1 MFSHYFDYIK
11 TVNSDLKRRGIY
23 LFDVQEDNLPSQ
35 VAIMEELFYL
45 NEKFK
50 QSGGN
55 CFIPSQYT
63 ETPMSYLRANIYRE
77 YLDDWYAEL
86 EALTR
91 QPDDAGELDLSSAS
105 IESFMEK
112 LGLDFGDS
120 SQEDKGENSVISG
133 ENTMLGEAEEDSYY
147 GNSFPDFMSF
157 SEDGESS
164 PGYEFDTPDDDEED
178 EEYDDSDDLVETEDE
193 EPDEPDE
200 DEEYDDSLEEVSEEP
215 MLVGEDEF
223 DRDFGIV
230 DFSGDVSAVYEC
242 YAMGVDDSSS
252 EEVDS
257 DEGFDEDVEEF
268 EEEDDIY
275 DDSLEDGEYLDSE
288 EDEVLDEDLD
298 DSAEDELVDDEEY
311 DDSFE
316 EEEEEYDDSFDED
329 EEYDYSLEDDEEYDE
344 SLDEEGEDYDDSFE
358 DDEED
363 FDDSFED
370 DEEDFDDSFDTEEDE
385 DFDDSFVDE
394 DEDFDD
400 SLEDDEEEYDDSLED
415 DEEYDDSLEDDEEY
429 DDSLEDDE
437 EYDDSLEDEDEDFDD
452 ELGGMD
458 DSFEDDDDSPS
469 IEDYMYED
477 AKPQPKKVSTPK
489 NTTKTAY
496 VQRKHEKNADTFV
509 SLVNKG
515 ISFGGTKLKNKLY
528 GGNKN
533 EN

>member
-35 VAIMEELFYL
+35 VAVMEELFYL

-63 ETPMSYLRANIYRE
+63 ETTMSYLRANIYRE

-112 LGLDFGDS
+112 IGLDFGDS

-147 GNSFPDFMSF
+147 SNSFPDFMF
-157 SEDGESS
+157 FGEDGESS

-193 EPDEPDE
+193 EPDEPDD
-200 DEEYDDSLEEVSEEP
+200 DEEYDDSLDEVSEEP
-215 MLVGEDEF
+215 MLVGEYEF

-230 DFSGDVSAVYEC
+230 DFSGDVAAVYEC
-242 YAMGVDDSSS
+242 YALGVDNSSS
-252 EEVDS
+252 EEEDF
-257 DEGFDEDVEEF
+257 DEGFDEETEEF

-275 DDSLEDGEYLDSE
+275 DDSLDSE

-298 DSAEDELVDDEEY
+298 DSFEDELVDDEEY
-311 DDSFE
+311 DGSFE
-316 EEEEEYDDSFDED
+316 EEEEEYDDSLEDD
-329 EEYDYSLEDDEEYDE
+329 EEYDDSLEDDEEYDE
-344 SLDEEGEDYDDSFE
+344 SLDEEDEDYDDSFE
-358 DDEED
+358 DEEED

-385 DFDDSFVDE
+385 DFDDS
-394 DEDFDD
+394 
-400 SLEDDEEEYDDSLED
+400 LEDDDEEYDDSLED

-429 DDSLEDDE
+429 DDSFEDDE

-477 AKPQPKKVSTPK
+477 AKPQSKKVSTSK
-489 NTTKTAY
+489 NTPKTAY